1 MEHVKWVMDF
11 DLIIR
16 QHSCVYF
23 EFRYQENYSTLQFV
37 YKSDFFMPHQF
48 QLTTS
53 KNIFCNHYEMATY
66 SNVCRGI
73 FKLEISCTS
82 FLFKHTHNTINDNT
96 NTCPQPLA
104 DLIWLNYRARK
115 SGWFAINKRAKQLK
129 QRPRTFDFSKTQTTS
144 YCQEQQWSVHKTW
157 WKKRRIQTQQKSSPI
172 YTPFQSLTHYY

>member
-1 MEHVKWVMDF
+1 
-11 DLIIR
+11 
-16 QHSCVYF
+16 
-23 EFRYQENYSTLQFV
+23 
-37 YKSDFFMPHQF
+37 
-48 QLTTS
+48 
-53 KNIFCNHYEMATY
+53 MATY
-66 SNVCRGI
+66 SNVCRDI

-172 YTPFQSLTHYY
+172 YTPFLSLTHYHQRNFLSYFKQETDLTICLLPEKIINIHWYFSITMHSSQWMDI